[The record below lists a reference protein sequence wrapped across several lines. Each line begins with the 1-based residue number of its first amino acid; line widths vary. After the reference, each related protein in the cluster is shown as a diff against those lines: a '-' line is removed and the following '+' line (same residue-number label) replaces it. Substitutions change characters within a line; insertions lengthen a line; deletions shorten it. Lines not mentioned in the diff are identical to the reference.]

1 MAAVVAELHERFPGV
16 PAPVIDQV
24 VAERVRQFDGAPVRD
39 YIAVMVKRDARQS
52 IAAMV
57 RESRARF
64 DHGR

>member
-1 MAAVVAELHERFPGV
+1 MHERFPGV
-16 PAPVIDQV
+16 PKPVIDQL
-24 VAERVRQFDGAPVRD
+24 VAERVRQYDGAPVRD

-57 RESRARF
+57 RDSRTRY